1 MREEP
6 ISDENKEQIRL
17 DDDEN
22 VPSDIVQ
29 TQDGKYGVFGIYLF
43 SHQIYKFPC
52 LKWQIRLLTTTRQTL
67 CKHGTENMMLIWG
80 EVNARQTWKR

>member
-29 TQDGKYGVFGIYLF
+29 TQDGKYGVDVFWFLPI
-43 SHQIYKFPC
+43 FPP
-52 LKWQIRLLTTTRQTL
+52 
-67 CKHGTENMMLIWG
+67 NS
-80 EVNARQTWKR
+80 